1 MTERP
6 RVRGPASYAGLRK
19 GACGIREFFL
29 YSVQEGL
36 LFGILALGVFI
47 TFRCLNFPDLTVDG
61 SYPLGAAVFA
71 LMMYRGYGPVAG
83 VVGALAAG
91 ALAGLFTG
99 VLHTF
104 SRIPALLSGIL
115 TMICLYSINLRI
127 MGRPNISLSENL
139 GHRTIFVIL
148 RDAFPTVP
156 EVYVRFLFLFA
167 LLVVLKFLLDAFLQT
182 EIGLSIRATGD
193 NETLVATQG
202 INPDDMK
209 LIGISLSNALVALSG
224 AMFAQYQSFVDI
236 NMGIGMVISGLASV
250 IVGEVLLR
258 GKTIFVMTLQVIVG
272 SVVYRLATAVALNW
286 GYSIGFKPYDLKLFT
301 GILVIVILSFPVLKE
316 KFGKA

>member
-1 MTERP
+1 M
-6 RVRGPASYAGLRK
+6 
-19 GACGIREFFL
+19 REFFL

-71 LMMYRGYGPVAG
+71 LMMYRGYGPVVG
-83 VVGALAAG
+83 VVSALAAG

-99 VLHTF
+99 ILHTF

-156 EVYVRFLFLFA
+156 EVYVRFLFLCA

-258 GKTIFVMTLQVIVG
+258 GKTIFMMTLQVIVG

-301 GILVIVILSFPVLKE
+301 GILVIIILSFPVLKE

>member
-1 MTERP
+1 
-6 RVRGPASYAGLRK
+6 VGLRK
-19 GACGIREFFL
+19 EACGIREFFL

-36 LFGILALGVFI
+36 LFGILALGVFV

-83 VVGALAAG
+83 VASALVAG

-99 VLHTF
+99 ILHTF

-156 EVYVRFLFLFA
+156 EVYVRFLFLCA

-258 GKTIFVMTLQVIVG
+258 GKTIFMMTLQIIVG

-301 GILVIVILSFPVLKE
+301 GILVIIILSFPVLKE

>member
-1 MTERP
+1 M
-6 RVRGPASYAGLRK
+6 
-19 GACGIREFFL
+19 
-29 YSVQEGL
+29 
-36 LFGILALGVFI
+36 

-71 LMMYRGYGPVAG
+71 FVVYRGYGPWIGICVALCA
-83 VVGALAAG
+83 GAAAG
-91 ALAGLFTG
+91 LLTG
-99 VLHTF
+99 FLHTF

-127 MGRPNISLSENL
+127 MGRPNLSLSEHL
-139 GHRTIFVIL
+139 GHRTLFTIL
-148 RDAFPTVP
+148 RDSFSSLP
-156 EVYVRFLFLFA
+156 EVYVRFAFLCI
-167 LLVVLKFLLDAFLQT
+167 LILSLKFLLDAFLQT

-202 INPDDMK
+202 IDPNEVK
-209 LIGISLSNALVALSG
+209 LVGISLSNALVAFAG
-224 AMFAQYQSFVDI
+224 AMFAQYQGFVDI

-258 GKTIFVMTLQVIVG
+258 GKTIFAMTLQVILG
-272 SVVYRLATAVALNW
+272 SVVYRLATAIALNW

-301 GILVIVILSFPVLKE
+301 GLLVIVILSFPVLKE
-316 KFGKA
+316 KLQKV

>member
-1 MTERP
+1 MRGATE
-6 RVRGPASYAGLRK
+6 GGL
-19 GACGIREFFL
+19 GIREFFL

-83 VVGALAAG
+83 VVSALAAG

-148 RDAFPTVP
+148 RDAFSTIP

-258 GKTIFVMTLQVIVG
+258 GKTIFMMTLQVIVG

>member
-1 MTERP
+1 M
-6 RVRGPASYAGLRK
+6 
-19 GACGIREFFL
+19 
-29 YSVQEGL
+29 

-71 LMMYRGYGPVAG
+71 LMMYRGYGPVVG
-83 VVGALAAG
+83 VVSALAAG

-99 VLHTF
+99 ILHTF

-156 EVYVRFLFLFA
+156 EVYVRFLFLCA

-250 IVGEVLLR
+250 IVGEVLLW
-258 GKTIFVMTLQVIVG
+258 GKTIFMMTLQVIVG

-301 GILVIVILSFPVLKE
+301 GILVIIILSFPVLKE